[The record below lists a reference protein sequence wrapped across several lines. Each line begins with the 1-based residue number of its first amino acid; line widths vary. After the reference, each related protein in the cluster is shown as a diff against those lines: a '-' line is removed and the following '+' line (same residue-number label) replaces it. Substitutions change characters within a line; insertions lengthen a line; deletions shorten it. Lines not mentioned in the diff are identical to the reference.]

1 MGYHA
6 AVNVHQM
13 MLSRADPSRKPA
25 FLDIDEFLPRMVLAV
40 GKSAVR
46 YTPGNEIASG
56 EDVLKQSFSDD
67 LGLAGMSSP
76 LLWQWSGMVLTEC
89 SDMGLYAAVA

>member
-1 MGYHA
+1 MGYHS

-40 GKSAVR
+40 GKKAIK
-46 YTPGNEIASG
+46 YAPGDKVGYG
-56 EDVLKQSFSDD
+56 EDVLKAAFSDD
-67 LGLAGMSSP
+67 LGLAGKLFSPSSV
-76 LLWQWSGMVLTEC
+76 LLFVLFWV
-89 SDMGLYAAVA
+89 G